1 MAGLSTVGVGG
12 EIAARSVEEQ
22 LKGGASDRAG
32 FVFQLL
38 LLGTLG
44 VSLLVLATIFVDV
57 ISTGAG
63 VFGDRAESF
72 LSGGLRTNAA
82 AAGVFQAL
90 RGTFW
95 IGVFVV
101 VFSFPIGVAS
111 AVYLEE
117 YARQSR
123 LARLVNVN
131 IRNLAGVPSIVYGI
145 LGLTIFVQ
153 NLEGLTGGRTLLAA
167 GITLAILVLPIVI
180 ITSAEAVRAVPQ
192 SLREAGYG
200 VGATRWEVTRH
211 LVLPYALPGVITGTV
226 LALARAIGEAAPLLL
241 CGAATGLL
249 PGREGLLDL
258 SQLGERFTALPI
270 VISEWA
276 RTPRAG
282 FDEIAAAAILLMLV
296 IVLALNTVAILLRSR
311 YEKKRS

>member
-1 MAGLSTVGVGG
+1 MSMTSSVGIGG
-12 EIAARSVEEQ
+12 EVAAASVRAQ
-22 LKGGASDRAG
+22 LTSGRADVRGAAFRA
-32 FVFQLL
+32 LL
-38 LLGTLG
+38 LLALG
-44 VSLLVLATIFVDV
+44 VSLAILTVLFVDV
-57 ISTGAG
+57 ITTGSS
-63 VFGDRAESF
+63 VFEGRAESF

-82 AAGVFQAL
+82 AAGVFQAV

-101 VFSFPIGVAS
+101 VLSFPIGIAS

-117 YARQSR
+117 YSSRGR
-123 LARLVNVN
+123 LARIIDVN

-145 LGLTIFVQ
+145 LGLTIFVDQ
-153 NLEGLTGGRTLLAA
+153 LEGLTGGRTVMAA

-180 ITSAEAVRAVPQ
+180 ITSAEAIRSVPT

-200 VGATRWEVTRH
+200 VGATRWEVTRT

-241 CGAATGLL
+241 CGAVTGLL
-249 PGREGLLDL
+249 PGREGLLDV
-258 SQLGERFTALPI
+258 SQLQDRFTALPI
-270 VISEWA
+270 VIADWA

-282 FDEIAAAAILLMLV
+282 FDELAAAAIIVMLA
-296 IVLALNTVAILLRSR
+296 IVLAMNTIAIVLRTR
-311 YEKKRS
+311 FERKRS